1 MIKKR
6 EDVKIKHLND
16 SKAFIKY
23 SECMDDVYKN
33 IDHYNPSRKT
43 KILIAFDDMIADIM
57 SDKKSQAMV
66 KELFVR

>member
-6 EDVKIKHLND
+6 EDVRIKHLND

-33 IDHYNPSRKT
+33 IDDYNPSRKT

-57 SDKKSQAMV
+57 RNKKSQAMV

>member
-6 EDVKIKHLND
+6 EDVRIKHLND

-23 SECMDDVYKN
+23 SECMDNVYKN
-33 IDHYNPSRKT
+33 IDDYNPSRKT

>member
-6 EDVKIKHLND
+6 EDVRIKHLND

-23 SECMDDVYKN
+23 SQCMDDVYKN
-33 IDHYNPSRKT
+33 IDDYNPSRKT
-43 KILIAFDDMIADIM
+43 KNLIAFDDMIADIM
-57 SDKKSQAMV
+57 SNKKSQAMV